1 LNSSYNSPPISYGS
15 SGGRVTAKSK
25 PWQCASQKWSQP
37 RNLTELTLS
46 LHGSM
51 HMGIMYSPP
60 FPGADHS
67 AYPFPGDHKEL
78 YSKYKNLFLLLK
90 GKRWLLRPHALRLV
104 SGAEATTLQPPIA
117 NIFQTHVGVVVT
129 LGYGEPGSTVK
140 VELSTEVATTSSAIV
155 HHAGG
160 KMRHIEAHGV
170 AASAEAMLYSVELGS
185 DGEAILQLRA

>member
-1 LNSSYNSPPISYGS
+1 
-15 SGGRVTAKSK
+15 
-25 PWQCASQKWSQP
+25 
-37 RNLTELTLS
+37 
-46 LHGSM
+46 M

-104 SGAEATTLQPPIA
+104 SAGAEATTLQPPPIA
-117 NIFQTHVGVVVT
+117 NIFQTHAGVVVT

-140 VELSTEVATTSSAIV
+140 VELSTEVATTTSSAIV

-160 KMRHIEAHGV
+160 QMRHIDAHHGV
-170 AASAEAMLYSVELGS
+170 AASAEAVLYSVQLGS